1 MKVFAP
7 YALRSPELFPQAF
20 EPRADTVTLLRLTRG
35 DYTAASF
42 LDDRILG
49 AATHREH
56 IAWAEL
62 APAIDA
68 AQLAEHCA
76 FLFHIGHVGSTL
88 LARLIGEHAGAF
100 VLREPAI
107 LRTFAQLRQAAARG
121 ATTLRD
127 AALND
132 RLAGTLKLLSRTFAP
147 RERALIKATSFVSEM
162 ADELLSRPAAAPAL
176 MLSVAPATYLATIL
190 GGDNSRRENAALLPG
205 RMQRLVR
212 RTGIEARAFAN
223 LREGEAIALSWAC
236 ETSAL
241 AQAAGRAGARI
252 LQIDFDRFLA
262 DPKSLLLAAL
272 THLRIPAGPAEV
284 EAIVAGP
291 LMHRYSKAPEFA
303 YDTALRQAVIGEAR
317 TRYGDEIRLGLSW
330 LDRMAGESGV
340 LREAFAF
347 AGRSQRPA

>member
-1 MKVFAP
+1 MKVFAQNS
-7 YALRSPELFPQAF
+7 LRSPELFPQAF
-20 EPRADTVTLLRLTRG
+20 EPREDTVTLIRLARG

-42 LDDRILG
+42 LDDRILRS
-49 AATHREH
+49 ATDVEQ

-68 AQLAEHCA
+68 ARLAEHCA

-88 LARLIGEHAGAF
+88 LARLIGDHTGAF

-107 LRTFAQLRQAAARG
+107 LRTFAHLRQAAACG
-121 ATTLRD
+121 EAILPD
-127 AALND
+127 AALNH
-132 RLAGTLKLLSRTFAP
+132 RLAGSLKLLSRTFEA
-147 RERALIKATSFVSEM
+147 RECALIKTTSFVSEM

-190 GGDNSRRENAALLPG
+190 GGDNSRRENVALLPG
-205 RMQRLVR
+205 RMQRLIR
-212 RTGIEARAFAN
+212 RTGIDARALAN

-241 AQAAGRAGARI
+241 AHAARRAGARI
-252 LQIDFDRFLA
+252 LHIDFDRFLA

-272 THLRIPAGPAEV
+272 THLRIPANPAEV
-284 EAIVAGP
+284 ETIVAGP

-303 YDTALRQAVIGEAR
+303 YDTALRRAVLDEAR
-317 TRYGDEIRLGLSW
+317 TLSGDQIRLGLAW
-330 LDRMAGESGV
+330 LERMARESAV
-340 LREAFAF
+340 LREALAF
-347 AGRSQRPA
+347 AGR